1 MAMAGPK
8 FRFALLVGAL
18 VVAWWAYDV
27 TSTYLL
33 GERGLNFARYVN
45 GVVAIAMAVAGGF
58 MVVWAAT
65 AMLHRAERRRTGFE
79 SQVTDS
85 FGTTFKMS
93 GAPFPISLS
102 KFLPELIAPPR
113 WAGLSPL
120 ESELIGFLNGYRDW
134 PADLDRGDETLYQH
148 AMRLW
153 DAMRRLPGAG
163 PLHRAAALAQG
174 LGKVY
179 AFEEIRTP
187 SPWWE
192 LGKRDSVRFRRR
204 CREHGGMAAFILAT
218 MPGFAQLGDSPTQ
231 TRERQRALLTALRYH
246 HAPNTLPTNAGPL
259 ARELMDYLHRARR
272 GAAQAG
278 TTAHTAPDANTLAQL
293 KTIVTDHAASFVD
306 DVLLASD
313 GAFPSNAEAVLMPN
327 GALLMRLESLMARL
341 AGLLPPEMRDALN
354 LWDFGAGP
362 AHPAWPHVRTAL
374 VQAGT
379 LTLQWDD
386 MQSANGTFTF
396 MLAFATGTQRVEHM
410 VVLTPPAPLKQK
422 MLDQQAASV
431 FTGLALVQTPPD
443 QMKVEFTHHA
453 NAVGLRLAELG

>member
-8 FRFALLVGAL
+8 FRFALLIGAL
-18 VVAWWAYDV
+18 VVAWWVYDV

-45 GVVAIAMAVAGGF
+45 GVVAIGVAVAGGF

-79 SQVTDS
+79 SEVTDS
-85 FGTTFKMS
+85 FGTTFRMS
-93 GAPFPISLS
+93 GSPFPISLS

-134 PADLDRGDETLYQH
+134 PADLERGDETLYQY

-179 AFEEIRTP
+179 AYEEIRTP

-204 CREHGGMAAFILAT
+204 CRDHGGTAAFILAT
-218 MPGFAQLGDSPTQ
+218 MPGFDALGDSPAETKA
-231 TRERQRALLTALRYH
+231 RQRALLTALRYQ

-259 ARELMDYLHRARR
+259 ARELVDFLHRARR
-272 GAAQAG
+272 GAAQTGVA
-278 TTAHTAPDANTLAQL
+278 THAAPDAATLAQL
-293 KTIVTDHAASFVD
+293 KAVITDHAASLVD
-306 DVLLASD
+306 DVLLAGE

-327 GALLMRLESLMARL
+327 GLLLMRLESLMGRL
-341 AGLLPPEMRDALN
+341 ATLLPPDMRDALN

-362 AHPAWPHVRTAL
+362 AHPAWAPVRTAL
-374 VQAGT
+374 AQAG
-379 LTLQWDD
+379 LLSLQWDE

-396 MLAFATGTQRVEHM
+396 MLAFANGSQRVENM
-410 VVLTPPAPLKQK
+410 VVLAPPGPLKQK
-422 MLDQQAASV
+422 LLDQQAASV
-431 FTGLALVQTPPD
+431 FTGLALVQTPAE